1 MVVLL
6 GSRAG
11 GGASQKIREKHK
23 ANTTSSL
30 SLLTPPSIRS
40 WRMMTAASSGNHA
53 VLLTGCGMIH
63 GFASGNL
70 TSWDEERDRTY
81 RSICMVRKGRGGN
94 TLLESEMRG
103 SN

>member
-1 MVVLL
+1 
-6 GSRAG
+6 
-11 GGASQKIREKHK
+11 
-23 ANTTSSL
+23 
-30 SLLTPPSIRS
+30 
-40 WRMMTAASSGNHA
+40 
-53 VLLTGCGMIH
+53 
-63 GFASGNL
+63 L